1 MTTTSTALTP
11 AQRKALK
18 AQAHPLDPVVTVGG
32 AGLTPAVLREVERA
46 LVAHALIK
54 VRVHGDDRDARIA
67 VLEAIVA
74 ATGAAAVQHIGKL
87 LVLWRPRPE
96 PEPKDHVPKKLAA
109 LGRAAAPAKARGKA
123 PAGARAGAR
132 AGTKV
137 SRAKGL
143 GRTGTGGRE
152 GLGYGGA
159 APPRPGAPPKR
170 KTRGAVQRTAD
181 GPPTDV
187 AGRAGAGRKP
197 AGAGRRAAPAARP
210 PAGPPPRPTSRSGAG
225 PATRSA
231 ARPATRR
238 TPRKG

>member
-1 MTTTSTALTP
+1 MTPTALTP

-32 AGLTPAVLREVERA
+32 AGLTPAVLSEVERA

-54 VRVHGDDRDARIA
+54 VRVHGDDRDARVA

-74 ATGAAAVQHIGKL
+74 ATGAVAVQHIGKL

-96 PEPKDHVPKKLAA
+96 PEPKEHVPKKLAA
-109 LGRAAAPAKARGKA
+109 LGRAAAPAKARVKT
-123 PAGARAGAR
+123 PARAGAK
-132 AGTKV
+132 A

-181 GPPTDV
+181 GPPADV
-187 AGRAGAGRKP
+187 AGRAGAGRKT
-197 AGAGRRAAPAARP
+197 GGSGRRAAPVSRP

-225 PATRSA
+225 PTTRSA
-231 ARPATRR
+231 ARPAARPVTRR
-238 TPRKG
+238 SPRKG